1 MIFATYSTFQQ
12 MHGRKS
18 SLQELVD
25 RLRPCSRDSVVS
37 LCSFICVLLKLWDA
51 DPFDLSRYDHL
62 ISCAFDWLR
71 GDWYKLAAR
80 FLQPEFVF
88 HRRQLL
94 LITKLAALHCQE
106 TGLDAWKFPPGYF
119 GTILLMA
126 NDHFHY
132 DLPIGAA
139 AKELDKVER
148 LFAELIPVAEGT
160 GSRAEYKLVRSRLM
174 LKHASQLRDHSQ
186 FIDIG
191 SEFQRAKGISVDD
204 YEALCFGLFAR
215 CATVS
220 LEDLRRGASAFT
232 FSEKS
237 FQTTAVVKE
246 SVSLFL
252 EDIAA
257 APSVLSARIRAKD
270 HGANDFTEL
279 RRRPLIS
286 TAGGY
291 LPVDVLFAIEKFES
305 GPYWA
310 INDISDKMGDRLRN
324 FWGAVFEAYMNEL
337 FRDCLSQSG
346 AVFVPDP
353 RRIDDPGCQ
362 ICDALILQEDSLVLL
377 EYKASMFRAETK
389 YSGNFKGLVEEIER
403 KLVRD
408 KAGSKKKKRGVEQL
422 ADAVAQLFIDRNEE
436 VVAGL
441 DLGAVTRVY
450 PLLVTL
456 DAIGGCLL
464 ISRLLNRYFSGF
476 IDGRQF
482 AGAQVMPMLCTDVQ
496 SIEEISGCFPTM
508 GLARFIDHWLSKDPN
523 FMATLTA
530 FTVPELVGHQNERV
544 AREWQKLSNEIS
556 ARLFPEDHAKSQSA
570 QSSL

>member
-18 SLQELVD
+18 SLQDLVG
-25 RLRPCSRDSVVS
+25 RIGPCSRDSVVS
-37 LCSFICVLLKLWDA
+37 LCSFIGILLKLWDA
-51 DPFDLSRYDHL
+51 DPFDLARYDHL

-80 FLQPEFVF
+80 SSEPEFVF

-94 LITKLAALHCQE
+94 LITKIATLHCRE
-106 TGLDAWKFPPGYF
+106 TGVDAWKLPPGYF

-132 DLPIGAA
+132 DLPAGASA
-139 AKELDKVER
+139 EELDKVRR

-174 LKHASQLRDHSQ
+174 LKHASQLRDHPQ

-191 SEFQRAKGISVDD
+191 SEFRRAKGISVDD
-204 YEALCFGLFAR
+204 YEALCFGLFAK

-220 LEDLRRGASAFT
+220 LEDLQRGASAFT
-232 FSEKS
+232 FSETS
-237 FQTTAVVKE
+237 FHATAVAKE
-246 SVSLFL
+246 SVGLFL
-252 EDIAA
+252 EDMAA
-257 APSVLSARIRAKD
+257 APSLLSARIRARD

-286 TAGGY
+286 TSGGY
-291 LPVDVLFAIEKFES
+291 LPVDILFAVEKFES

-310 INDISDKMGDRLRN
+310 INDISEKMGDRLRI
-324 FWGAVFEAYMNEL
+324 FWGAVFEAYMNDL
-337 FRDCLSQSG
+337 FRECLSESN

-353 RRIDDPGCQ
+353 RRIDDPNCQ

-377 EYKASMFRAETK
+377 EYKANMFRAETK
-389 YSGNFKGLVEEIER
+389 YSGDFNGLVEEIEK

-408 KAGSKKKKRGVEQL
+408 RSGSKKKKRGVEQL
-422 ADAVAQLFIDRNEE
+422 ADAVAQLFGDRNEAI
-436 VVAGL
+436 VAGL

-464 ISRLLNRYFSGF
+464 ISRLLNRYFPGF
-476 IDGRQF
+476 IGGREF
-482 AGAQVMPMLCTDVQ
+482 AGTRVMPLLCTDVQ
-496 SIEEISGCFPTM
+496 SIEEISGCFPRM

-530 FTVPELVGHQNERV
+530 FTVPGLVGQGNERV
-544 AREWQKLSNEIS
+544 AREWRKLSNEIS
-556 ARLFPEDHAKSQSA
+556 ARLFPEDYARSQSG
-570 QSSL
+570 

>member
-18 SLQELVD
+18 SQQELVG
-25 RLRPCSRDSVVS
+25 RLRPCSRDSVIS
-37 LCSFICVLLKLWDA
+37 LCSFVGIVLKLWDA
-51 DPFDLSRYDHL
+51 DPFDLAHYDHL

-71 GDWYKLAAR
+71 GDWYRLAAR
-80 FLQPEFVF
+80 FSEPEFVF

-94 LITKLAALHCQE
+94 LITKLAILHCDE
-106 TGLDAWKFPPGYF
+106 MGIDAWKLPPGYF

-132 DLPIGAA
+132 EVPAGAA
-139 AKELDKVER
+139 AEELNKVKR
-148 LFAELIPVAEGT
+148 LFAKLIPVAEGT

-174 LKHASQLRDHSQ
+174 LKHASQLRDHPR
-186 FIDIG
+186 FIDIK
-191 SEFQRAKGISVDD
+191 SEFRTAKGISVDD
-204 YEALCFGLFAR
+204 YEALCFGLFAK
-215 CATVS
+215 CATLS
-220 LEDLRRGASAFT
+220 LEDLQRGASAFT

-237 FQTTAVVKE
+237 FHSTAVDTQ

-257 APSVLSARIRAKD
+257 APSQLSARIRAKD

-286 TAGGY
+286 TSGGY
-291 LPVDVLFAIEKFES
+291 LPADILFAVEKFES

-310 INDISDKMGDRLRN
+310 INDISKKMGDRLRI
-324 FWGAVFEAYMNEL
+324 FWGAVFEAYMNDL
-337 FRDCLSQSG
+337 FRDCLDQSG
-346 AVFVPDP
+346 ALFVTDP
-353 RRIDDPGCQ
+353 RRIDDPSRQ

-377 EYKASMFRAETK
+377 EYKANMFRAETK
-389 YSGNFKGLVEEIER
+389 YSGNFNGIVEEIEK

-408 KAGSKKKKRGVEQL
+408 REGPKKKKRGVEQL
-422 ADAVAQLFIDRNEE
+422 ADAVAQLFGDRNEV

-441 DLGAVTRVY
+441 DLRAVTRVY

-476 IDGRQF
+476 IDGREF
-482 AGAQVMPMLCTDVQ
+482 SGTRVMPLLCTDVQ
-496 SIEEISGCFPTM
+496 SIEEISGCFRSM

-530 FTVPELVGHQNERV
+530 FTVPGLVGHRNERV
-544 AREWQKLSNEIS
+544 AREWRKLSSEIS
-556 ARLFPEDHAKSQSA
+556 ARLFP
-570 QSSL
+570 